1 MNFARRFLELHG
13 ITPAE
18 LADFMPP
25 ARSDTRA
32 ARNQRAWRYYRG
44 EHDWTLET
52 IRAVLRCC
60 ESKLGHP
67 VTFAQVFEGEG
78 LPESLK
84 GAA

>member
-13 ITPAE
+13 ITPSE

-32 ARNQRAWRYYRG
+32 AKNQRAWRYCRG

-60 ESKLGHP
+60 REKLGRP
-67 VTFAQVFEGEG
+67 VTFDEVFEGEG
-78 LPESLK
+78 LPETLRRAS
-84 GAA
+84 